1 MTSCDMYLFL
11 QYPFLYHLSSIFYR
25 SDNSRFV
32 KKHLPAYHK
41 EKGVFYACSSFYP
54 ALNLFTSCRYR
65 QNTGRYRKSCTGPC
79 HILQHLCRRC
89 SRTGRGLSSSRSEYP
104 GDLRLL
110 WHAHYPTANMP
121 GPPFMTRPLASL
133 ISWGDNE
140 KGAFYRPFYVT
151 NTLII
156 NFDH

>member
-65 QNTGRYRKSCTGPC
+65 QNTGRYRKSCTGVLVQVEVFHLPDQNTPGISGFFGM
-79 HILQHLCRRC
+79 HIHD
-89 SRTGRGLSSSRSEYP
+89 
-104 GDLRLL
+104 GDLPPLL
-110 WHAHYPTANMP
+110 SNRKYAWT
-121 GPPFMTRPLASL
+121 
-133 ISWGDNE
+133 
-140 KGAFYRPFYVT
+140 AFYDTPFGISGIVGR
-151 NTLII
+151 
-156 NFDH
+156 